1 MYSHM
6 GLHSTAIDWV
16 RVQDRSLVLLSLV
29 WSIHQVKPVLQSPES
44 SGNQTCWYRRFTS
57 SLKNPYIIVAL
68 LTTSCLQLKRSYKWT
83 FAASTR
89 LVGGRPLT
97 TSIVRLSTTSA
108 SSTGLQCC
116 LSRHY
121 QRIAKLTLT
130 LRTSRFLQ
138 SKSQVPLWNDNYR
151 KVPILQLESTFH
163 IALCSLTRRKSKQ
176 IYFQSRSLSSSWP
189 RVSLLPRP
197 RLLILRGKLC
207 CSHVFFQILLCNIL
221 IAV

>member
-138 SKSQVPLWNDNYR
+138 SKSQVPLWNDSSNL
-151 KVPILQLESTFH
+151 LQLESTSH

-176 IYFQSRSLSSSWP
+176 IYFQSSKSKFVMAASFPPASTSAFDTP
-189 RVSLLPRP
+189 R
-197 RLLILRGKLC
+197 
-207 CSHVFFQILLCNIL
+207 
-221 IAV
+221 